1 MISRPSGEC
10 RTPESVTD
18 MEKHPEIQFLPRKE
32 IKIWQEGRLEEALE
46 YLAARS
52 SFYRRLF
59 SENSIDISRIRTLE
73 DLRYIPVT
81 TKKDL
86 QLHGPEFCCVA
97 PSEIID
103 YSTTSGTLGDPVT
116 FAETE
121 GDLQHLAYNEQLS
134 FQTAGCTKD
143 DIMQEMVT
151 IDRRFMAGLAYF
163 LGARELGMGVVRVGN
178 GIPELQW
185 DTINRIHPT
194 VGMAV
199 PSFLVKLIAFA
210 EEHGIDYHNCPM
222 KKCVCI
228 GEALRDPRTFELN
241 TLGKIIHEKWPELKL
256 YSTYAS
262 TEMQHS
268 FTDCEYFNGGHLQP
282 ELMIVE
288 FLDDEDNP
296 VGPGEPG
303 EVTITTLGIT
313 GMPLLRFKTG
323 DVVYHYDEPC
333 RCGRNTVRVSSVIGR
348 KKQMIKF
355 KGTTLYPPALFDIL
369 DNIEGVKNYVV
380 EVGTN
385 ELGTDDVVVRVGT
398 AEPSEKFEKEI
409 KDIFRAKVRVAPG
422 VLFDTPEA
430 VARIM
435 FPPMSRKP
443 VKFIDRR
450 NGGEH

>member
-1 MISRPSGEC
+1 
-10 RTPESVTD
+10 
-18 MEKHPEIQFLPRKE
+18 MEKHPEIQFLPREE
-32 IKIWQEGRLEEALE
+32 IKLYQEKRLTETLE

-52 SFYRRLF
+52 LFYQGQFRD
-59 SENSIDISRIRTLE
+59 NGIDINKIRTLE
-73 DLRYIPVT
+73 DLRQIPVT
-81 TKKDL
+81 TKSDL
-86 QLHGPEFCCVA
+86 QLHGSEFCCVN
-97 PSEIID
+97 PEDIID

-116 FAETE
+116 FTETE
-121 GDLQHLAYNEQLS
+121 DDLRHLAYNEQLS
-134 FQTAGCTKD
+134 FQTAGCTKS
-143 DIMQEMVT
+143 DILQEMVT

-163 LGARELGMGVVRVGN
+163 MGARELGMGIVRVGN

-210 EEHGIDYHNCPM
+210 QEHDIDYRNCSM

-241 TLGKIIHEKWPELKL
+241 TLGQIIHDKWPELQL
-256 YSTYAS
+256 YTTYAS

-282 ELMIVE
+282 ELLIAE
-288 FLDDEDNP
+288 FLDDDNNP
-296 VGPGEPG
+296 VGPDEPG
-303 EVTITTLGIT
+303 EVTITTLVVT

-323 DVVYHYDEPC
+323 DIVYHYDEPC
-333 RCGRNTVRVSSVIGR
+333 RCGRNTTRVSSVVGR

-369 DNIEGVKNYVV
+369 DNIPEVKNYVV
-380 EVGTN
+380 EVFTN
-385 ELGTDDVVVRVGT
+385 ELGTDDVKVIVGT
-398 AEPSEKFEKEI
+398 LCGSDRFEKEI
-409 KDIFRAKVRVAPG
+409 KDIFRAKVRVAPQ
-422 VLFDTPEA
+422 VEFRTPEE
-430 VARIM
+430 VSKIM

-450 NGGEH
+450 SS

>member
-1 MISRPSGEC
+1 
-10 RTPESVTD
+10 
-18 MEKHPEIQFLPRKE
+18 MEKHPEIQFLPREE
-32 IKIWQEGRLEEALE
+32 IKLYQEKRLTETLD

-52 SFYRRLF
+52 PFYQGQFRD
-59 SENSIDISRIRTLE
+59 NGIDINKIRTLE
-73 DLRYIPVT
+73 DLRQIPVT
-81 TKKDL
+81 TKSDL
-86 QLHGPEFCCVA
+86 QVHGSEFCCVN
-97 PSEIID
+97 PEDIID

-116 FAETE
+116 FTETE
-121 GDLQHLAYNEQLS
+121 DDLGHLAYNEQLS
-134 FQTAGCTKD
+134 FQTAGCKKS
-143 DIMQEMVT
+143 DILQEMVT

-163 LGARELGMGVVRVGN
+163 LGARELGMGIVRVGN

-210 EEHGIDYHNCPM
+210 QEHGIDYRNCSM

-241 TLGKIIHEKWPELKL
+241 TLGQIIHDKWPELQL
-256 YSTYAS
+256 YTTYAS

-282 ELMIVE
+282 ELLIAE
-288 FLDDEDNP
+288 FLDDDNNP
-296 VGPGEPG
+296 VGPDEPG
-303 EVTITTLGIT
+303 EVTITTLGVT

-323 DVVYHYDEPC
+323 DIVYHYNEPC
-333 RCGRNTVRVSSVIGR
+333 RCGRNTTRVSSVVGR

-369 DNIEGVKNYVV
+369 DNIPEVKNYAV
-380 EVGTN
+380 EVFTN
-385 ELGTDDVVVRVGT
+385 ELGTDDVKVIVGT
-398 AEPSEKFEKEI
+398 LCGSDRFEKEI
-409 KDIFRAKVRVAPG
+409 KDIFRAKVRVAPQ
-422 VLFDTPEA
+422 VEFRTPEE
-430 VARIM
+430 VSKIM

-450 NGGEH
+450 SS

>member
-1 MISRPSGEC
+1 
-10 RTPESVTD
+10 
-18 MEKHPEIQFLPRKE
+18 MEKHPEIQFLPREE
-32 IKIWQEGRLEEALE
+32 IKLYQEKRLTETLD
-46 YLAARS
+46 YLAAKS
-52 SFYRRLF
+52 PFYQRQFRD
-59 SENSIDISRIRTLE
+59 NDIDINKIRTLE
-73 DLRYIPVT
+73 DLRRIPVT
-81 TKKDL
+81 TKSDL
-86 QLHGPEFCCVA
+86 QVHGSEFCCVK
-97 PSEIID
+97 PEEIID

-116 FAETE
+116 FTETE
-121 GDLQHLAYNEQLS
+121 GDLRHLAYNEQLS
-134 FQTAGCTKD
+134 FQTAGCKKS
-143 DIMQEMVT
+143 DILQEMVT

-163 LGARELGMGVVRVGN
+163 LGARELGMGIVRVGN

-210 EEHGIDYHNCPM
+210 QEHGIDYRNCSM

-241 TLGKIIHEKWPELKL
+241 TLGQIIHDKWPELQL
-256 YSTYAS
+256 YTTYAS

-282 ELMIVE
+282 ELLIAE
-288 FLDDEDNP
+288 FLDDDNNP
-296 VGPGEPG
+296 VGPDEPG
-303 EVTITTLGIT
+303 EVTITTLGVT

-323 DVVYHYDEPC
+323 DIVYHYDEPC
-333 RCGRNTVRVSSVIGR
+333 RCGRNTTRVSSVVGR

-369 DNIEGVKNYVV
+369 DNIPEVKNYAV
-380 EVGTN
+380 EVFTN
-385 ELGTDDVVVRVGT
+385 ELGTDDVKVIVGT
-398 AEPSEKFEKEI
+398 LCGSDRFEKEI
-409 KDIFRAKVRVAPG
+409 KDIFRAKVRVAPQ
-422 VLFDTPEA
+422 VEFRTPEE
-430 VARIM
+430 VSKIM

-450 NGGEH
+450 SS

>member
-1 MISRPSGEC
+1 
-10 RTPESVTD
+10 
-18 MEKHPEIQFLPRKE
+18 MEKHPEIQFLPREE
-32 IKIWQEGRLEEALE
+32 IKLYQEKRLTETLE
-46 YLAARS
+46 YLAAKS
-52 SFYRRLF
+52 PFYQRQF
-59 SENSIDISRIRTLE
+59 KDNGIDINKIRTLE
-73 DLRYIPVT
+73 DLRQVPVI
-81 TKKDL
+81 TKSDL
-86 QLHGPEFCCVA
+86 QVHGSEFCCVK
-97 PSEIID
+97 PEEIID

-116 FAETE
+116 FTETE
-121 GDLQHLAYNEQLS
+121 GDLRHLAYNEQLS
-134 FQTAGCTKD
+134 FQTAGCKKS
-143 DIMQEMVT
+143 DILQEMVT

-163 LGARELGMGVVRVGN
+163 LGARELGMGIVRVGN

-210 EEHGIDYHNCPM
+210 QEHGIDYRNCSM

-241 TLGKIIHEKWPELKL
+241 TLGQIIHDKWPELQL
-256 YSTYAS
+256 YTTYAS

-282 ELMIVE
+282 ELLIAE
-288 FLDDEDNP
+288 FLDDDNNP
-296 VGPGEPG
+296 VGPDEPG
-303 EVTITTLGIT
+303 EVTITTLGVT

-323 DVVYHYDEPC
+323 DIVYHYDEPC
-333 RCGRNTVRVSSVIGR
+333 RCGRNTTRVSSVVGR

-369 DNIEGVKNYVV
+369 DNIPEVKNYVV
-380 EVGTN
+380 EVFTN
-385 ELGTDDVVVRVGT
+385 ELGTDDVKVIVGT
-398 AEPSEKFEKEI
+398 LCGSDRFEKEI
-409 KDIFRAKVRVAPG
+409 KDIFRAKVRVAPQ
-422 VLFDTPEA
+422 VEFRTPEE
-430 VARIM
+430 VSKIM

-450 NGGEH
+450 SS

>member
-1 MISRPSGEC
+1 
-10 RTPESVTD
+10 
-18 MEKHPEIQFLPRKE
+18 MEKHPEIQFLPREE
-32 IKIWQEGRLEEALE
+32 IKLYQEKRLTETLD

-52 SFYRRLF
+52 PFYQGQFRD
-59 SENSIDISRIRTLE
+59 NGIDINKIRTLE
-73 DLRYIPVT
+73 DLRQIPVT
-81 TKKDL
+81 TKSDL
-86 QLHGPEFCCVA
+86 QVHGSEFCCVN
-97 PSEIID
+97 PEDIID

-116 FAETE
+116 FTETE
-121 GDLQHLAYNEQLS
+121 DDLGHLAYNEQLS
-134 FQTAGCTKD
+134 FQTAGCKKS
-143 DIMQEMVT
+143 DILQEMVT

-163 LGARELGMGVVRVGN
+163 LGARELGMGIVRVGN

-210 EEHGIDYHNCPM
+210 QEHGIDYRNCSM

-241 TLGKIIHEKWPELKL
+241 TLGQIIHDKWPELQL
-256 YSTYAS
+256 YTTYAS

-282 ELMIVE
+282 ELLIAE
-288 FLDDEDNP
+288 FLDDDNNP
-296 VGPGEPG
+296 VGPEEPG
-303 EVTITTLGIT
+303 EVTITTLGVT

-323 DVVYHYDEPC
+323 DIVYHYDEPC
-333 RCGRNTVRVSSVIGR
+333 RCGRNTTRVSSVVGR

-369 DNIEGVKNYVV
+369 DNIPEVKNYAV
-380 EVGTN
+380 EVFTN
-385 ELGTDDVVVRVGT
+385 ELGTDDVKVIVGT
-398 AEPSEKFEKEI
+398 LCGSDRFEKEI
-409 KDIFRAKVRVAPG
+409 KDIFRAKVRVAPQ
-422 VLFDTPEA
+422 VEFRTPEE
-430 VARIM
+430 VSKIM

-450 NGGEH
+450 SS

>member
-1 MISRPSGEC
+1 
-10 RTPESVTD
+10 
-18 MEKHPEIQFLPRKE
+18 MERHPEIQFLPREE
-32 IKIWQEGRLEEALE
+32 IKKYQERRLRETIE
-46 YLAARS
+46 YLVNHS
-52 SFYRRLF
+52 PYYRKLF
-59 SENSIDISRIRTLE
+59 SENKINPYTIQTLE
-73 DLRYIPVT
+73 DLQNVPVT

-86 QLHGPEFCCVA
+86 QLRGTEFRCV
-97 PSEIID
+97 PMDKVID
-103 YSTTSGTLGDPVT
+103 FATTSGTLGDPVT
-116 FAETE
+116 FTETE
-121 GDLQHLAYNEQLS
+121 EDLQHLAYNEKLS
-134 FQTAGCTKD
+134 FETAGCTKD

-199 PSFLVKLIAFA
+199 PSFLVKLISFA
-210 EEHGIDYHNCPM
+210 EEHGIDYRGCSM

-228 GEALRDPRTFELN
+228 GEALRDPKTFELN
-241 TLGKIIHEKWPELKL
+241 TLGQIIHAKWPELQL

-268 FTDCEYFNGGHLQP
+268 FTDCQYFNGGHLQP

-288 FLDDEDNP
+288 FLDDENRP

-303 EVTITTLGIT
+303 EVTITTLGVT

-323 DVVYHYDEPC
+323 DIVYHYDEPC

-355 KGTTLYPPALFDIL
+355 KGTTLYPPAMFDIL
-369 DNIEGVKNYVV
+369 DNIPDVKNYVV
-380 EVGTN
+380 EVSTN
-385 ELGTDDVVVRVGT
+385 ELGTDSVVVHVGT
-398 AEPSEKFEKEI
+398 LIPSDKFEKEI
-409 KDIFRAKVRVAPG
+409 KDIFRAKVRVAPD
-422 VLFDTPEA
+422 VLFKTPEE
-430 VARIM
+430 VAKIM

-443 VKFIDRR
+443 VKFIDNR
-450 NGGEH
+450 